1 MYHNFVNYLI
11 LSFCTCVLLNSLSR
25 CHWFSSCHFR
35 CWGHMW
41 ARSSEMCLFVTCSM
55 CFNLITFWHLFYM
68 FSCIIDAIIRL
79 PLFFCKLNALKLTLW
94 GDFAEVEG
102 DYLSRNLFYENV
114 LLASR
119 MLVRGYEGTYIIYRF
134 E

>member
-1 MYHNFVNYLI
+1 MH
-11 LSFCTCVLLNSLSR
+11 
-25 CHWFSSCHFR
+25 FS
-35 CWGHMW
+35 
-41 ARSSEMCLFVTCSM
+41 
-55 CFNLITFWHLFYM
+55 LITFWLLFYIYLVA
-68 FSCIIDAIIRL
+68 SL
-79 PLFFCKLNALKLTLW
+79 LLLLYNPFFRRLNALKLTLW

-119 MLVRGYEGTYIIYRF
+119 MSVRGYEGTYIINRF